1 MFKGE
6 QMSDADV
13 ATGPTAHPA
22 VSPALRSSRLWV
34 GIAYGLQGLLTA
46 VVFANLP
53 GLEERTSIGDSEV
66 SLVLVAGL
74 VMAAV
79 GSLLAG
85 WIAPRRGSA
94 VVLVPAY
101 AIQGI
106 ALMIAILPLPFV
118 VLVPV
123 YALFGLGVGLA
134 DGGNGMQ
141 ALVIQRGYGR
151 SIINSLFAWT
161 TGAAMLGALLVAVV
175 NGLGAPFE
183 LSFAIAVVLALTL
196 IWPMRKHL
204 VPDPEVETHADAA
217 ELPRLPWRGILVF
230 GLVIS
235 AVFVGE
241 GAVSAGSSLHL
252 EKTLSAA
259 AWVVP
264 LGYFAYLGGSLV
276 SRLLGDRLANS
287 IGRAKVVTA
296 GIVVAAFGL
305 VAAGMAPA
313 PWFAVIAFGVTGLG
327 LGVLVPVTFT
337 AATDLAPDRT
347 DEIVARLNLFNYG
360 GVLIGSAATG
370 IIADAAGWPI
380 AIALPAAIVLAAL
393 FAVPA
398 YRTTKVAA

>member
-1 MFKGE
+1 
-6 QMSDADV
+6 MSDAVV
-13 ATGPTAHPA
+13 APGPATNPS
-22 VSPALRSSRLWV
+22 VSPELRKSRLWV

-53 GLEERTSIGDSEV
+53 GLEERTKIGDSEV
-66 SLVLVAGL
+66 SIVLVAGL

-101 AIQGI
+101 AIQGL

-118 VLVPV
+118 ALVPV

-161 TGAAMLGALLVAVV
+161 TGAAMAGTLLVAIV

-204 VPDPEVETHADAA
+204 VPDPEVETHADATA
-217 ELPRLPWRGILVF
+217 LPRLPWRGLLVF
-230 GLVIS
+230 GLVIA

-252 EKTLSAA
+252 EKTLSAV

-276 SRLLGDRLANS
+276 SRLLGDRLAIR
-287 IGRAKVVTA
+287 IGRAKVVMA
-296 GIVVAAFGL
+296 GIVVAACGL
-305 VAAGMAPA
+305 VAAGLAPA
-313 PWFAVIAFGVTGLG
+313 PWFAVLAFGVTGLG

-393 FAVPA
+393 FAVPK
-398 YRTTKVAA
+398 YRTTKAAA